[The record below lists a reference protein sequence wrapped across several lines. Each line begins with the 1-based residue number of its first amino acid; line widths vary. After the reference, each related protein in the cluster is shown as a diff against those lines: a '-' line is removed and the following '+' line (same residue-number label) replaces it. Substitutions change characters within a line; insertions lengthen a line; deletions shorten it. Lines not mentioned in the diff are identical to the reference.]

1 LTRRHHVFRRL
12 FYLLLTTMLSA
23 TFGAMRTAAADFG
36 YPPPPGPYRSE
47 SQMPRTGLLPLP
59 TDTFSASDTADILFG
74 SVPTLPPS
82 TADPDDPG
90 QQALKGSIPSPPV
103 HAQTTVPGAPP
114 DDRDGWPMDFGHE
127 MQSPAY
133 PGPGIPAGRHY
144 PPHAPAYPGYQQPAP
159 PYYPGYP
166 RQYEN
171 QSTGYPPS
179 GGYAAPHPTSEAYAM
194 PATSDPVPDAARYA
208 PDDAMEG
215 YPAAIEMRDLPD
227 GPPTGAPE
235 AAARDI
241 FRPAE

>member
-1 LTRRHHVFRRL
+1 MTRRHHVFRRL

-23 TFGAMRTAAADFG
+23 TFGAVRTAAADFG

-59 TDTFSASDTADILFG
+59 ADTFSASDTADILFG
-74 SVPTLPPS
+74 SVPTPKPS
-82 TADPDDPG
+82 A
-90 QQALKGSIPSPPV
+90 
-103 HAQTTVPGAPP
+103 
-114 DDRDGWPMDFGHE
+114 
-127 MQSPAY
+127 
-133 PGPGIPAGRHY
+133 
-144 PPHAPAYPGYQQPAP
+144 APAYPSHQQPAP

-166 RQYEN
+166 SQYEN

-179 GGYAAPHPTSEAYAM
+179 GGYAAPYPTSEPYAM
-194 PATSDPVPDAARYA
+194 PATSDPAPDAARYA
-208 PDDAMEG
+208 PKDAMQR
-215 YPAAIEMRDLPD
+215 YPAAIEMRDLPE